1 MAYIQVV
8 AGLVLLVFAGD
19 FLVRGAVSLAQRAG
33 ISTLV
38 IGLTVVAFGTS
49 APELVVGI
57 DAVLKGAP
65 TLALGNVVGSNIAN
79 VLLVVGLPALIA
91 PMTCDAPRL
100 GRNLVIMLVATAL
113 FIALAYTGNLGQQ
126 EGIILLTFLIL
137 FLIYSGMRAKTAPA
151 KTPCGAEQSDAID
164 ELSESPDSYALSGT
178 LVVGGLIGL
187 VIGADLLVVGAVDIA
202 TSYGVSEAVIGLTL
216 VAIGTSLPE
225 LVTALV
231 AAVRGHCDVAVGNVI
246 GSNLFNLLGIMG
258 ITSMIGDVPVP
269 HSFMQVD
276 LWVML
281 GASMLLIP
289 FCRLRSKVGKA
300 SGFAMVGLYIVYIV
314 YLAHSDE
321 SAKAMGMP
329 MPNQHMTMTT
339 TGQPA

>member
-33 ISTLV
+33 ISTLI

-57 DAVLKGAP
+57 DAVLTGAP

-91 PMTCDAPRL
+91 PMTCTAPRL
-100 GRNLVIMLVATAL
+100 GRNLMIMLAATAL
-113 FIALAYTGNLGQQ
+113 FIGLAHSGSFGRQQ
-126 EGIILLTFLIL
+126 GMILLVFLGL
-137 FLIYSGMRAKTAPA
+137 FLTYSGLRAKTV
-151 KTPCGAEQSDAID
+151 TCGEALCDNETDIPD
-164 ELSESPDSYALSGT
+164 TPDSYLLAAALVT
-178 LVVGGLIGL
+178 GGLIGL
-187 VIGADLLVVGAVDIA
+187 GIGADLLVMGAVDIA
-202 TSYGVSEAVIGLTL
+202 VSFGVSEAVIGLTL
-216 VAIGTSLPE
+216 VALGTSLPE

-246 GSNLFNLLGIMG
+246 GSNIFNLLGIMG
-258 ITSMIGDVPVP
+258 VTSMVGEVPVP
-269 HSFMQVD
+269 ESFLNVD

-281 GASMLLIP
+281 ASSMLLIP
-289 FCRLRSKVGKA
+289 FCRMRSKVGKTA
-300 SGFAMVGLYIVYIV
+300 GGMMIAFYIAYII
-314 YLAHSDE
+314 YLSNSAE
-321 SAKAMGMP
+321 SAAVMGM
-329 MPNQHMTMTT
+329 HF
-339 TGQPA
+339 